1 MTVRDEDGRATPAGA
16 QREDTAPG
24 GRDAPARGFAGGRDT
39 TADAPDAAAPGLA
52 QRQETTPNGPHI
64 GTRGSAGERE
74 TAVEGL
80 IEGLARLARA
90 HGGGPATSVL
100 KDTRVTVVRAGG
112 VVAKAHPPGTD
123 EPALTARLRAAS
135 TLPGVLLPPLSTRPE
150 RLDGR
155 LVTLWPAGEPV
166 DPADPEG
173 APWESA
179 AVLLARL
186 HAAPPD
192 APALPPAGGPARLA
206 RAVALLDGLDGA
218 LAGPVATVLAAHRS
232 LLPQITPSPDN
243 RGSAPVGLDH
253 ERAPNPDDRGPAPVG
268 LDHERAPNPDDRGPA
283 PVGLDHR
290 GAPDLDGTGPVPVRL
305 DHEGAP
311 DLDGRRSASGR
322 LAHGDFHL
330 GQVIRYQGEWLLID
344 VDDLGTG
351 DPAWDLARPAAW
363 YASGLLSPGLWERF
377 LSAYLGAAGPA
388 LPAGDPWRELDMPA
402 RALTV
407 QLAATAV
414 AAAGAEGRPLDEV
427 EQALVSSCGRIAR
440 AAAPQ

>member
-1 MTVRDEDGRATPAGA
+1 
-16 QREDTAPG
+16 
-24 GRDAPARGFAGGRDT
+24 
-39 TADAPDAAAPGLA
+39 
-52 QRQETTPNGPHI
+52 
-64 GTRGSAGERE
+64 
-74 TAVEGL
+74 
-80 IEGLARLARA
+80 
-90 HGGGPATSVL
+90 
-100 KDTRVTVVRAGG
+100 
-112 VVAKAHPPGTD
+112 
-123 EPALTARLRAAS
+123 
-135 TLPGVLLPPLSTRPE
+135 
-150 RLDGR
+150 
-155 LVTLWPAGEPV
+155 
-166 DPADPEG
+166 
-173 APWESA
+173 
-179 AVLLARL
+179 

-192 APALPPAGGPARLA
+192 APALPPAGGRARLA

-218 LAGPVATVLAAHRS
+218 LTGPVATVLAAHRS
-232 LLPQITPSPDN
+232 LPPQI
-243 RGSAPVGLDH
+243 
-253 ERAPNPDDRGPAPVG
+253 
-268 LDHERAPNPDDRGPA
+268 
-283 PVGLDHR
+283 
-290 GAPDLDGTGPVPVRL
+290 APDPDGRGPVPEGL

-311 DLDGRRSASGR
+311 DPDDRGSVPGR

-388 LPAGDPWRELDMPA
+388 LPAGDPWRELDVPA